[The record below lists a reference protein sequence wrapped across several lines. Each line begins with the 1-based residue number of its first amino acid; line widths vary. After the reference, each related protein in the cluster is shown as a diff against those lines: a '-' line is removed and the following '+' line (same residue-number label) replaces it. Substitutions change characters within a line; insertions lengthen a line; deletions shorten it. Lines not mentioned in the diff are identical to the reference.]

1 MDKFLLFTTGGGS
14 SDPMNYDS
22 SEAAL
27 YSVSDLKGIKPINK
41 SNIEMLFTTFNGN
54 EVVTLTIIGG
64 TQTKVIRAISEAITS
79 GVDQLVRIADIDND
93 YYINKNIT
101 GVSIKTHVNYIQTL
115 TNNSRTQL
123 NVPKGKCNSCIITN
137 IDGTDAVDL
146 TLELHDG
153 SAYTK
158 LLSTISI
165 PADTALKLDSSEI
178 SFDNLTYNLH
188 ATSGDS
194 GGQLTFTFNY

>member
-1 MDKFLLFTTGGGS
+1 MDKFLLFTTGGGY

-41 SNIEMLFTTFNGN
+41 SNVEMLFTTFNGN

-79 GVDQLVRIADIDND
+79 GVDQLIRIADVDNN

-101 GVSIKTHVNYIQTL
+101 GVSIKTHVNYIQRL
-115 TNNSRTQL
+115 VNNSRTQL
-123 NVPKGKCNSCIITN
+123 TVPKGKCNSCIITN
-137 IDGTDAVDL
+137 RDGTDAVDL
-146 TLELHDG
+146 SLELYDG
-153 SAYTK
+153 SAYDV
-158 LLSTISI
+158 LLATVSI
-165 PADTALKLDSSEI
+165 PADTALKLDSNEI
-178 SFDNLTYNLH
+178 SFDNSTYNLY
-188 ATSGDS
+188 ATSGDAN
-194 GGQLTFTFNY
+194 GQLTFTFHY